1 MGDINFECVIC
12 KSEFK
17 ADEYDDNN
25 QNKCPECGQ
34 VYNYDEA
41 LTIELT
47 KAQLDLLRENNAEL
61 FKQEDL

>member
-1 MGDINFECVIC
+1 MGYINFECVIC
-12 KSEFK
+12 EAEFK

-47 KAQLDLLRENNAEL
+47 KVQLDLLRENNAEL
-61 FKQEDL
+61 FKQGV